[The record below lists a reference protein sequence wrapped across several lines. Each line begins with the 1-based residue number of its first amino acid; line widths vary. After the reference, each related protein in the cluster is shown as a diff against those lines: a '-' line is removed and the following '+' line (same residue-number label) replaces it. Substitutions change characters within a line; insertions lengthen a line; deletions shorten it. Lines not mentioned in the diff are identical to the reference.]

1 MLKVEVELTEVNENG
16 KEGKNIVEIMDSR
29 PTFDDFKNLI
39 VKNMLKGYVHVSML
53 LTGEND
59 EYLDNDEFII
69 SEKDMAVIV

>member
-1 MLKVEVELTEVNENG
+1 
-16 KEGKNIVEIMDSR
+16 
-29 PTFDDFKNLI
+29 
-39 VKNMLKGYVHVSML
+39 MLKGYVHVSML